1 MGLPTFMVPIG
12 WVDIDCSSFDEKR
25 LFVHWKHCKNICFS
39 IFPVVDSLAVFVLML
54 QVPLVKAGKS
64 NHLFIQ
70 HTYNKL
76 LPQCPINLLDSFRT
90 DE

>member
-1 MGLPTFMVPIG
+1 
-12 WVDIDCSSFDEKR
+12 
-25 LFVHWKHCKNICFS
+25 
-39 IFPVVDSLAVFVLML
+39 ML

-64 NHLFIQ
+64 NRLFIQ

-76 LPQCPINLLDSFRT
+76 LLQCPINLLDSFRT